1 MDKFKRVLAMI
12 GVILLVFMYVMTIIT
27 AIFASDGSRNWFIGS
42 IMMTVLVPMVLYAI
56 NMLAGLQKKTEA
68 NNRMREQIY
77 MNQIRDALKQR
88 EAQENAAGQQ
98 ETQANTAGQE
108 KTS

>member
-1 MDKFKRVLAMI
+1 MSEQQRITGSSCA
-12 GVILLVFMYVMTIIT
+12 TIS
-27 AIFASDGSRNWFIGS
+27 ASNIWFIGS

-88 EAQENAAGQQ
+88 EAQENAAGPIS
-98 ETQANTAGQE
+98 T
-108 KTS
+108 

>member
-1 MDKFKRVLAMI
+1 MDKFKRVWAMI

-108 KTS
+108 KKS

>member
-1 MDKFKRVLAMI
+1 
-12 GVILLVFMYVMTIIT
+12 
-27 AIFASDGSRNWFIGS
+27 
-42 IMMTVLVPMVLYAI
+42 
-56 NMLAGLQKKTEA
+56 
-68 NNRMREQIY
+68 

-108 KTS
+108 KKS

>member
-1 MDKFKRVLAMI
+1 MCYFAGIYVCDDDHYGNICIRRI
-12 GVILLVFMYVMTIIT
+12 TQLVYRKYHDDS
-27 AIFASDGSRNWFIGS
+27 ACADGS
-42 IMMTVLVPMVLYAI
+42 LCDQYAC
-56 NMLAGLQKKTEA
+56 GLQKKTEA

-108 KTS
+108 KKS